1 MGITTTDPAGSSVQ
15 LELELR
21 DRDCFFVDAS
31 AMEDCRIELEHV
43 VRRSDDRLLEYFTVK
58 GASPSRVLSLVE
70 ESTAIDQARLIS
82 RGMDA
87 GLFEFVVS
95 GPCVTTALA
104 DTGAIARS
112 VSAERGVGSVVADV
126 PAHVDVSRVVDR
138 FRERYPESD
147 LVACR
152 SADVPVPV
160 RSDSGVQATMVDR
173 LTDKQLEVLRTAY
186 LSGYFGWPRRS
197 TAEECA
203 EALGIAQPTFS
214 QHIRRAQEK
223 IVGGLFDENSE
234 T

>member
-1 MGITTTDPAGSSVQ
+1 MQ